1 MVIDSSNIN
10 NTNIHLSSYRN
21 SLKTKRTMTY
31 DFGNTDPYLERG
43 KKIWRVSTNT
53 TGATSEAEMHTLY
66 PVVGVALFILS
77 SYLCSQFKFCVLLD
91 TTLRAKVC
99 Q

>member
-1 MVIDSSNIN
+1 M
-10 NTNIHLSSYRN
+10 
-21 SLKTKRTMTY
+21 
-31 DFGNTDPYLERG
+31 
-43 KKIWRVSTNT
+43 WRVSTNT

-66 PVVGVALFILS
+66 PVVVGVALFILS

-91 TTLRAKVC
+91 TTLWAKVC